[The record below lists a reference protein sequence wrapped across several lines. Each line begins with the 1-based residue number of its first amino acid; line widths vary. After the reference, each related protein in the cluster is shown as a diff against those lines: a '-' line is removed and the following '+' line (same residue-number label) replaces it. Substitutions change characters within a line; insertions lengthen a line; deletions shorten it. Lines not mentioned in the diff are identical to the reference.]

1 MKKKIDIRILAEIAI
16 FAALGFVLDV
26 FQGAFSNAIFV
37 NGGSVGFAMIV
48 VFLMTYRRGF
58 SAGFLTGL
66 IMGFLQL
73 TTGFYVVSDIWW
85 KNLLQVGFDYIFA
98 YSFCALCFIFKNMYF
113 KSTCQNKKILYLSLG
128 AILGGIG
135 KYFSHFMSGVLFW
148 PQNPSDTLWP
158 RIIYSLTYN
167 GSYMIPSIILTT
179 IIFVSIIMSQP
190 HFVFDTKIEKEEVKS
205 LENKTSH
212 LILSLS
218 TLLTGLVMFTLFIV
232 LSIKES
238 SFSKEYYEYSESH
251 LGRSMSY
258 IVLVIIG
265 LALLLIG
272 IYYLIGYFKNYK
284 QDIKYLYLGLYITSI
299 GSIITS
305 LSYIFTFSY
314 KVFIKLKDPI
324 LNNYD
329 NIAYYGI
336 WLIFGIILLISTI
349 ILNFKYKKE
358 I

>member
-1 MKKKIDIRILAEIAI
+1 MKKKIDFRILSEIAI
-16 FAALGFVLDV
+16 FSALGFVLDV

-37 NGGSVGFAMIV
+37 NGGSIGFAMIV

-98 YSFCALCFIFKNMYF
+98 YSFCAICTLFRNLYF
-113 KSTCQNKKILYLSLG
+113 KSTTQNKKILYLSLG
-128 AILGGIG
+128 SILGGIG
-135 KYFSHFMSGVLFW
+135 KLLSHFISGVLFW
-148 PQNPSDTLWP
+148 PQNSTDTLWP
-158 RIIYSLTYN
+158 RIIYSITYN

-179 IIFVSIIMSQP
+179 IIFVSIIMAQP
-190 HFVFDTKIEKEEVKS
+190 QFVFDTKPDEEQVNPI
-205 LENKTSH
+205 ENKTAH
-212 LILSLS
+212 LILSLVNMIV
-218 TLLTGLVMFTLFIV
+218 GLVIFVIFLI
-232 LSIKES
+232 LAIKES
-238 SFSKEYYEYSESH
+238 SYSSEYYEYSEAH
-251 LGRSMSY
+251 LGRGMSY
-258 IVLVIIG
+258 IVLVLIG
-265 LALLLIG
+265 LTILLVG

-284 QDIKYLYLGLYITSI
+284 QDIKYLYLGMYVTSI
-299 GSIITS
+299 GSLIAS
-305 LSYIFTFSY
+305 LSYVFTFAY

-336 WLIFGIILLISTI
+336 WLIFGILLLTTTI
-349 ILNFKYKKE
+349 ILDFKYKKE

>member
-1 MKKKIDIRILAEIAI
+1 MKKKIDIRILAEVAI
-16 FAALGFVLDV
+16 FAALGFVLDA

-58 SAGFLTGL
+58 SAGFITGL

-73 TTGFYVVSDIWW
+73 TLGFYVVSDIWW
-85 KNLLQVGFDYIFA
+85 KNLFQVGFDYIFA
-98 YSFCALCFIFKNMYF
+98 YSFCSLCCIFKNMYF
-113 KSTCQNKKILYLSLG
+113 KSTTQNKKILFLSLSS
-128 AILGGIG
+128 ILGGIG

-148 PQNPSDTLWP
+148 PQNSTDTIWP
-158 RIIYSLTYN
+158 RIVYSVTYN
-167 GSYMIPSIILTT
+167 GSYMIPSIILTC
-179 IIFVSIIMSQP
+179 IIFVSIITAHPQ
-190 HFVFDTKIEKEEVKS
+190 FIFDEEISKEEIKPI
-205 LENKTSH
+205 ENRKSH
-212 LILSLS
+212 LILSIS
-218 TLLTGLVMFTLFIV
+218 TLLTGLVMFIVFIV

-265 LALLLIG
+265 LALFLIG
-272 IYYLIGYFKNYK
+272 IYYLIGYIKNYK